1 MVRLFEYFPKELKTN
16 VLQAKALELLNKRGK
31 KGENKVEFAFPRVKK
46 LPLETKRNVLS
57 AMTHFFNVKN
67 VNSEDMGIA
76 YKKII
81 KKAELFEICTMVFI
95 SKYEN
100 YLSSRESSSIQT

>member
-1 MVRLFEYFPKELKTN
+1 MVKLFEYFPKELKTDI
-16 VLQAKALELLNKRGK
+16 LQARELSLLNKKRYK
-31 KGENKVEFAFPRVKK
+31 KEESKDFAFPRVKK

-57 AMTHFFNVKN
+57 AMTHLFNVKN
-67 VNSEDMGIA
+67 IKPEEMELA

-95 SKYEN
+95 SKYES
-100 YLSSRESSSIQT
+100 YLSSRESSNIQT